1 MQTSLFIPDISN
13 VNLLICRINKTCTIE
28 DAYIVVEN
36 ARDFPNSTIKVVN
49 KKIQVYG
56 KLCIFRSISIAQ
68 IIETLNIPDELQP
81 EGLIFN
87 STFVKICCLTNNKMV
102 DAFVLGCVNGASGSN
117 L

>member
-1 MQTSLFIPDISN
+1 MQTSLFIPDISK

-28 DAYIVVEN
+28 DAYIVVDN
-36 ARDFPNSTIKVVN
+36 AQGFPNSTIKVVN

-56 KLCIFRSISIAQ
+56 KLCVFRSISIAQ

-81 EGLIFN
+81 ERLKFN
-87 STFVKICCLTNNKMV
+87 STLVRICCLTNNKMV
-102 DAFVLGCVNGASGSN
+102 DAFVLGCENGASGTN